1 VLARI
6 GSTPIH
12 NQTGLQGD
20 VVLGGILLVLPI
32 SGQLVVAVDRD
43 VPHAAD
49 ESSLKKYNNNIK
61 VGFQINSC

>member
-1 VLARI
+1 VLARV

-12 NQTGLQGD
+12 NQTRLQGD

-43 VPHAAD
+43 VPHATD
-49 ESSLKKYNNNIK
+49 ESSLKNTAQNY
-61 VGFQINSC
+61 